1 MAKAQARPTYATNAK
16 VTVTESPDGASVAI
30 AVPMGQGL
38 RRFDRRKEEVLDKA
52 MKRIRKEA
60 IKAECIREQEVVAL
74 LEREG
79 SEQMIQGD
87 TTNGLAWQ
95 PGRVL
100 RMGKEQM
107 IIEYNPPT
115 VEKIQMHAKP
125 IVGLPLCPV
134 VELRYA
140 DLEACAWRWYRTIPA
155 PKVHRKQREEI
166 ELPTPN
172 RIDWQGRIYLPREE
186 DVGHLITVECVPGS
200 SAPGKRTGEPAA
212 YTCNVPVK
220 QNPAVPYAWEARQAH
235 TPCVLAFPRFRVVTY
250 NVLSA
255 NYSSTDQAEKL
266 LYPYCD
272 REYLA
277 VDYRKQLVYQELA
290 GFNADIICLQEV
302 DQKVFDEYYQ
312 CMLNEVGLRGIFQGK
327 SGTVLEGCALFYRGS
342 KFEILEYKAVS
353 LRQVFSDALNGA
365 VGYDWVCKFLEHRTA
380 LADVVCN
387 KVTTV
392 AQVAVL
398 RSKQRHSTSP
408 PVCIVNTHLFF
419 HSLAPHIRMMQL
431 KAILQEAEKVMN
443 EVEAQIGHKPTV
455 LLCGDLNSQPSTGP
469 IELLKN
475 GFVSDGHNDW
485 KRGTNFSWYTG
496 TDEPWEGSSNRS
508 LSDDEDDE
516 DQEGGR
522 SHGMNLAI
530 PFHFKSAGEEAV
542 LFSNFVGGEHE
553 FVGLLD
559 YVFYEPERLKVAAT
573 VPTFEQEE
581 IRKDKGLPSI
591 RLPSD
596 HVSLAFDFE
605 FRTTERIQPVPAS
618 LANVSIAANA
628 LKQETI
634 VAIPTDTLYGLAG
647 RADSSLAVN
656 KIYDI
661 KRRSKNVPLAICIG
675 NVSEVGRYGD
685 TSALPKGLLE
695 DILPGMVTV
704 LLYPVE
710 GEQLCKEVNQ
720 GYPTIGIRVPGSP
733 FICRVADALGGALA
747 LTSANVSG
755 SGNTV
760 DVMEFEE
767 LWPSC
772 SYVFDGGRIQG
783 GAKGSTVIDLSQKGR
798 FRIIR
803 DGEVYDTVVRIL
815 EGKYGLVRL
824 T

>member
-1 MAKAQARPTYATNAK
+1 MAKAQARPACARKAK
-16 VTVTESPDGASVAI
+16 VTVTESADGASVAI
-30 AVPMGQGL
+30 AVPMGQAT
-38 RRFDRRKEEVLDKA
+38 RRFDRTKEEALAKA
-52 MKRIRKEA
+52 MKRIRREA

-74 LEREG
+74 LESEG
-79 SEQMIQGD
+79 SEQTVHGD
-87 TTNGLAWQ
+87 TANGLAWQ
-95 PGRVL
+95 AGRVL
-100 RMGKEQM
+100 LMGKEHM
-107 IIEYNPPT
+107 IVECNPPT
-115 VEKIQMHAKP
+115 VERIQMHAKP

-140 DLEACAWRWYRTIPA
+140 DLEACAWRWYRTTPA
-155 PKVHRKQREEI
+155 PKVHRKQREEV
-166 ELPTPN
+166 ESPTPE
-172 RIDWQGRIYLPREE
+172 RIDWERRIYLPREE

-200 SAPGKRTGEPAA
+200 NVPGKDTGEPVA
-212 YTCNVPVK
+212 YTCNIPVK
-220 QNPAVPYAWEARQAH
+220 RNPAVPYAWEGRQSH

-255 NYSSTDQAEKL
+255 NYSSTDQAEKV

-272 REYLA
+272 PEYLA
-277 VDYRKQLVYQELA
+277 VDYRKQLVYQEIA
-290 GFNADIICLQEV
+290 GFNADIVCLQEV

-312 CMLNEVGLRGIFQGK
+312 CMLGEVGLEGLFQGK
-327 SGTVLEGCALFYRGS
+327 SGTVLEGCALFFRES
-342 KFEILEYKAVS
+342 KFELVEYKAVS
-353 LRQVFSDALNGA
+353 LRQIFSDALDGA

-398 RSKQRHSTSP
+398 RSKQRHSSSP

-431 KAILQEAEKVMN
+431 KAILQEAENIMN
-443 EVEAQIGHKPTV
+443 IVEADIGQKPTV
-455 LLCGDLNSQPSTGP
+455 IMCGDLNSQPSTGP

-475 GFVSDGHNDW
+475 GFVSEAHNDW

-496 TDEPWEGSSNRS
+496 TDEPWEGSSNHS
-508 LSDDEDDE
+508 TSDDDEGEDEDDK
-516 DQEGGR
+516 
-522 SHGMNLAI
+522 SHGMNLTI
-530 PFHFKSAGEEAV
+530 PFHLKSAGGDGI
-542 LFSNFVGGEHE
+542 LFSNYVGGENE

-559 YVFYEPERLKVAAT
+559 YAFYEPERLKVVAT
-573 VPTFEQEE
+573 IPTLDREE
-581 IRKDKGLPSI
+581 IRKDKGLPSV

-618 LANVSIAANA
+618 LANVSIAASA
-628 LKQETI
+628 LRAESV
-634 VAIPTDTLYGLAG
+634 VAIPTDTLYGLAA
-647 RADSSLAVN
+647 RADSSVAVN

-661 KRRSKNVPLAICIG
+661 KRRSKNVPLAICVAS
-675 NVSEVGRYGD
+675 VSDIGRYGD
-685 TSALPKGLLE
+685 ISALPEGLLE
-695 DILPGMVTV
+695 GILPGMVTV

-710 GEQLCKEVNQ
+710 GKQLCEEVNQ

-733 FICRVADALGGALA
+733 FICRVAESLGGALA

-783 GAKGSTVIDLSQKGR
+783 GAKGSTVIDLSQQGQ
-798 FRIIR
+798 FRIVR
-803 DGEVYDTVVRIL
+803 DGEVLEQVLSIL
-815 EGKYGLVRL
+815 HEKYGLVRV